1 MYEDEG
7 RARGQDGTGGPA
19 APLSV
24 DGLILAASLVL
35 LHEARNDRD
44 APALA
49 RLIQGPDGPCARAA
63 PRTSPQLRKAVLSS
77 KP

>member
-35 LHEARNDRD
+35 LHEARTTATRQHWPGSSRAGWTVRPSR
-44 APALA
+44 APH
-49 RLIQGPDGPCARAA
+49 
-63 PRTSPQLRKAVLSS
+63 
-77 KP
+77 